1 MYLREWLVWL
11 IRQELLPRY
20 PDPSGD
26 LPDGWRTIARKTA
39 GYHERGE
46 EVLPQH
52 HLDAYQAYVAASTAA
67 LGAASAASMASVSV
81 SASASAAATARAATV
96 AAASA
101 TASAATARA
110 AAWTTRTTRAADA
123 AATLAEHAGD
133 DADADAY
140 LRMASALVRIAGLEP
155 VPGLD
160 AAILAVIETW
170 GSLDMRDWHLCK
182 TTHCR
187 AGWALTIHPRG
198 AELEEAFG
206 SRLAASA
213 IYLVSTGMIPDFF
226 TSNEAA
232 LASIQEG
239 ASPVP

>member
-1 MYLREWLVWL
+1 MKNIKREWLVWL

-26 LPDGWRTIARKTA
+26 LPDGWRTIARETA
-39 GYHERGE
+39 GFHERGE
-46 EVLPQH
+46 EVPIRHQ
-52 HLDAYQAYVAASTAA
+52 LDAYQAYVVADRATFERYAS
-67 LGAASAASMASVSV
+67 
-81 SASASAAATARAATV
+81 RAVHA
-96 AAASA
+96 
-101 TASAATARA
+101 
-110 AAWTTRTTRAADA
+110 AADA
-123 AATLAEHAGD
+123 AALAAGVAANRAANRADHAGD
-133 DADADAY
+133 DAEDEAH

-160 AAILAVIETW
+160 AAILAAIETW

-198 AELEEAFG
+198 VELEKAFG
-206 SRLAASA
+206 PRLAASA

-239 ASPVP
+239 ASR